1 MKSLSV
7 DPNPIGLMNIEKKY
21 SKKYPHQTKFN
32 STLKELYH
40 NDQVGFIPRRQD
52 GSTNKNQSM

>member
-1 MKSLSV
+1 
-7 DPNPIGLMNIEKKY
+7 MNIEKKY
-21 SKKYPHQTKFN
+21 SKKYPQQTKFK